1 MKKLKIVIL
10 GDGRIGRAAEFFL
23 KKYICGAEVSFLK
36 RDSHAQN
43 CELLI
48 GALPGE
54 LGEKCLKL
62 ALRYKKNLV
71 DISDVDPPFYLR
83 HKGQIEKSGIAVIP
97 ECGFSPGLVNFLIG
111 RELSVLKR
119 FDASTAPNPALKGR
133 VQALLSINPER
144 SGHYP
149 GQTPAFRR
157 KSRRIDSIEV
167 KAGSLSKK
175 KNYFPFLWCFE
186 DLILEHKIPSWQ
198 LLGGKKKKFPPFSG
212 LREERFSGIDAET
225 YLCASGFEHLLSLS
239 KARDFTC
246 RVIRPRG
253 FKDFFRFLNNHGF
266 LNKES
271 FAATKCMLEA
281 AAENNFTLGEITITS
296 RGLGV
301 TWQLSSFSR
310 KGEALNSMQKITA
323 SAPAVISK
331 WLLEGRIPRP
341 GLFFM
346 EDLGKEKSNF
356 NSLLSEIKKFG
367 VSLKRSMAR
376 LEDD

>member
-23 KKYICGAEVSFLK
+23 KKYILGAEVSFLK
-36 RDSHAQN
+36 RDSQAKD
-43 CELLI
+43 CALLI

-83 HKGQIEKSGIAVIP
+83 QRRQIERAGITVIP

-119 FDASTAPNPALKGR
+119 FDS
-133 VQALLSINPER
+133 V
-144 SGHYP
+144 
-149 GQTPAFRR
+149 
-157 KSRRIDSIEV
+157 EV

-175 KNYFPFLWCFE
+175 KNHFPFLWCFE
-186 DLILEHKIPSWQ
+186 DLILEHRIPSWQ

-239 KARDFTC
+239 KADDFTC

-253 FKDFFRFLNNHGF
+253 FKDFFGFLDNHGF
-266 LNKES
+266 LKEEF
-271 FAATKCMLEA
+271 FASTKGMLEA
-281 AAENNFTLGEITITS
+281 ASEDNFTLGEINITS
-296 RGLGV
+296 RGLRL
-301 TWQLSSFSR
+301 TWQISSFSR
-310 KGEALNSMQKITA
+310 KGETLNSMQKITA
-323 SAPAVISK
+323 SVPAIAAKWIMQGRLSK
-331 WLLEGRIPRP
+331 G
-341 GLFFM
+341 GLCFM
-346 EDLGKEKSNF
+346 EDLGQDKNNF
-356 NSLLSEIKKFG
+356 NLLLLEIKKFG
-367 VSLKRSMAR
+367 VILKRHTTR
-376 LEDD
+376 VKND